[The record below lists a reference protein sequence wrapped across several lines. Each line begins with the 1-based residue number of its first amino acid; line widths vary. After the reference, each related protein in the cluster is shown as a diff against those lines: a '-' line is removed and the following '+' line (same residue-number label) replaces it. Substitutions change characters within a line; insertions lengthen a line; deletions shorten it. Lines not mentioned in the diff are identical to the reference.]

1 MVFVPIGTRTDEAR
15 ADGNNDMM
23 TTEEIN
29 RSVKQNRNWVLVG
42 VAVGVA
48 LIAGYFGYEFAMKPE
63 RPAIATAPQALIV
76 DYIINPRGMETLAN
90 IEQQQ
95 FLDDWRARLLANA
108 EDKEALKTALTNL
121 SSESRKRFIDTM
133 LGQFKQIVVNDA
145 EQFDQM
151 GTAERN
157 KFIVKQATDFE
168 SQEAFV
174 TDLAKIFG
182 KEGMSQD
189 ELREWA
195 FKETSPREREICIPY
210 VEAMNRV
217 IEQRRKERRAEA
229 AATVA
234 TQPG

>member
-1 MVFVPIGTRTDEAR
+1 
-15 ADGNNDMM
+15 MM

-48 LIAGYFGYEFAMKPE
+48 LIAGYFGYEFAMRPD
-63 RPAIATAPQALIV
+63 RPAIATAPQAQIV

-95 FLDDWRARLLANA
+95 FLDDWRERLLKSA
-108 EDKEALKTALTNL
+108 EDKEALKAALTNL
-121 SSESRKRFIDTM
+121 PSESRKRFIDTM
-133 LGQFKQIVVNDA
+133 LRQFKQIVVNDA
-145 EQFDQM
+145 EQFDQL

-157 KFIVKQATDFE
+157 KFIFKQATEFE
-168 SQEAFV
+168 AQEAFV

-189 ELREWA
+189 DLREWI

-229 AATVA
+229 T
-234 TQPG
+234 TQPT